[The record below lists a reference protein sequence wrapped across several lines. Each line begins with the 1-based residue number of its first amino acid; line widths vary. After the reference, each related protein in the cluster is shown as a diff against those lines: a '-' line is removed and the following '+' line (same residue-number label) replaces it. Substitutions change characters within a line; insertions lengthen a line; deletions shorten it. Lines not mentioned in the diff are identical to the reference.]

1 MKLFFKNPQKCSL
14 RGYEIKELKH
24 SVVNSVYR
32 NQRKDCCESEAT
44 FGFIMS
50 SRPASATY

>member
-32 NQRKDCCESEAT
+32 KQRKDCCESEAT